1 MEKKTIGTFI
11 AALRKAN
18 GMTQKELAEKLNVS
32 DKTISRWERND
43 ASPDLSVIPVIA
55 EIFGVTCDELLRGE
69 RKPVEQRMESITD
82 ETTHKGEKEK
92 LRLLKSSFA
101 TYKNRTYISMGI
113 SGVGIIAAMIGNLAL
128 LKAVLGFLL
137 GMIFYVVSAVC
148 QAIFI
153 NRAFMAVEDA
163 EIENSEILGYKYNV
177 IMLAEKAFGINVLF
191 FGFTSPLAVV
201 DAYMGLGTDSMLI
214 YGITGSVI
222 ALVIYSAI
230 CFFIN
235 GRLIKN
241 GVCYPDTKTEEKFF
255 HNRNL
260 KLNVCTT
267 TAIVLAF
274 TIFVHVMGSAGIW
287 SASQLADGIIFKD
300 YESFIAYM
308 EQDIPYN
315 GYTSSD
321 TEIQEVAPPAY
332 YDADGEEI
340 TEDEALKEQLY
351 DINHN
356 VVCEY
361 IRRNKTVS
369 QISYESKEGDILPI
383 RVRTYEDLRKADA
396 KGNFINVCFCGVYVV
411 EIAAA
416 FVIYFKKRA
425 K

>member
-32 DKTISRWERND
+32 DKTISRWERSD
-43 ASPDLSVIPVIA
+43 AAPDLSVIPVIA

-69 RKPVEQRMESITD
+69 RKPVEQRMELASD
-82 ETTHKGEKEK
+82 EITHKGEKEK
-92 LRLLKSSFA
+92 ARLLKSSFA
-101 TYKNRTYISMGI
+101 NYKNRTYISMGI

-128 LKAVLGFLL
+128 LKSVLGFLL
-137 GMIFYVVSAVC
+137 GMMFYVVSTVC

-153 NRAFMAVEDA
+153 NRAFAAVEDA
-163 EIENSEILGYKYNV
+163 EIDNREMLSYKYNV
-177 IMLAEKAFGINVLF
+177 IMLAEKAFGLNVLF
-191 FGFTSPLAVV
+191 LGFTAPLAMV
-201 DAYMGLGTDSMLI
+201 DAYMGLGTDSMFI
-214 YGITGSVI
+214 FGVTGSVI
-222 ALVIYSAI
+222 ALVVYSVI

-235 GRLIKN
+235 GRLLKN
-241 GVCYPDTKTEEKFF
+241 GVCYPDGETEEKYLY
-255 HNRNL
+255 NRNL
-260 KLNVCTT
+260 KLNICTT
-267 TAIVLAF
+267 MALVLVF
-274 TIFVHVMGSAGIW
+274 TVFVHILGAAGIW
-287 SASQLADGIIFKD
+287 NASQLADGIIFKD

-308 EQDIPYN
+308 EQDIPYS
-315 GYTSSD
+315 GHTSAD
-321 TEIQEVAPPAY
+321 TEVQEVAPPAY
-332 YDADGEEI
+332 YDADGKEI

-361 IRRNKTVS
+361 IRRNKTVT

-416 FVIYFKKRA
+416 FMIYFKKRER
-425 K
+425 

>member
-82 ETTHKGEKEK
+82 ETTRKGEKEK

-113 SGVGIIAAMIGNLAL
+113 AGVGIIAAMIGNMAL

-300 YESFIAYM
+300 YESFIA
-308 EQDIPYN
+308 
-315 GYTSSD
+315 
-321 TEIQEVAPPAY
+321 
-332 YDADGEEI
+332 
-340 TEDEALKEQLY
+340 
-351 DINHN
+351 
-356 VVCEY
+356 
-361 IRRNKTVS
+361 
-369 QISYESKEGDILPI
+369 
-383 RVRTYEDLRKADA
+383 
-396 KGNFINVCFCGVYVV
+396 
-411 EIAAA
+411 
-416 FVIYFKKRA
+416 
-425 K
+425 